1 MSEDVTKDYV
11 ELLAVLAGAAV
22 QLSWEAARETSRDA
36 HALRE
41 RSTRVSQAIKSPGWA
56 PKGKAEW
63 DHHTAVR
70 NENGTTIGYADET
83 DPLVATLD
91 PATGAQ
97 PGGQKLLNVGGDT
110 WLAGSRAT
118 TDTELDAVK
127 ITTAQYARQ
136 WLREV
141 GWSVFPQKEAAQD
154 ADTGT
159 ESTAEPAREQSLERA
174 ADPSAPVLVESGA
187 AQVPETA
194 REAVVTGGDA
204 KVPESVPT
212 QVPGVATVNGKKVSG
227 WDDLAPE
234 MAAVDTAPP
243 DTGFSREEE
252 RLIGA
257 GPTRS
262 APQPPS
268 MSWD

>member
-11 ELLAVLAGAAV
+11 ELLAVLTGAAA
-22 QLSWEAARETSRDA
+22 QLSWAAARETSRDA
-36 HALRE
+36 QALRE
-41 RSTRVSQAIKSPGWA
+41 RIAQAIKSPDWA
-56 PKGKAEW
+56 PRDKAEW
-63 DHHTAVR
+63 DHHTAVV
-70 NENGTTIGYADET
+70 NDEGTTIGYADET

-91 PATGAQ
+91 PAEGAQ
-97 PGGQKLLNVGGDT
+97 AGGEKLLNVGGDT
-110 WLAGSRAT
+110 WLAGSRAA
-118 TDTELDAVK
+118 TDAELDAVK

-141 GWSVFPQKEAAQD
+141 GWSVFPQKQAAQD
-154 ADTGT
+154 ADTDT
-159 ESTAEPAREQSLERA
+159 ETSAEPEQSPQWETDA
-174 ADPSAPVLVESGA
+174 SAPVLVESGTV
-187 AQVPETA
+187 QVPETA
-194 REAVVTGGDA
+194 REAVVTGGEA

-212 QVPGVATVNGKKVSG
+212 QVPGEARVNGKQVSG

-234 MAAVDTAPP
+234 MAGADTAPP
-243 DTGFSREEE
+243 DTGFTREEE

-268 MSWD
+268 MSWA

>member
-11 ELLAVLAGAAV
+11 ELLAVLTGAAV
-22 QLSWEAARETSRDA
+22 QVSWVAARETHREA
-36 HALRE
+36 QALRE
-41 RSTRVSQAIKSPGWA
+41 RIARAVKAPDWA
-56 PKGKAEW
+56 PKDKAEW
-63 DHHTAVR
+63 DHHTAVV
-70 NENGTTIGYADET
+70 NDEGKTIGYADET

-91 PATGAQ
+91 PADGSK
-97 PGGQKLLNVGGDT
+97 PGGEKLLNVGGDT
-110 WLAGSRAT
+110 WLAGSHAAT
-118 TDTELDAVK
+118 DAELDAVK

-136 WLREV
+136 WLREA
-141 GWSVFPQKEAAQD
+141 GWSLFPKDETPQAT
-154 ADTGT
+154 DTGPEAT
-159 ESTAEPAREQSLERA
+159 AQTAQEESPAREVDA
-174 ADPSAPVLVESGA
+174 SAPVLVESGTA
-187 AQVPETA
+187 EVPGSA
-194 REAVVTGGDA
+194 REVVVTGGEA
-204 KVPESVPT
+204 KVPEAVPV
-212 QVPGVATVNGKKVSG
+212 QVPGEGTVNGRQVSG

-234 MAAVDTAPP
+234 MAGADTAPP